1 MRRFTNFV
9 SGAFFGALVGSV
21 LALLIAPYSGNELRD
36 RAVGRFESLQ
46 EEMNN
51 AYRARRAQ
59 LEAELD
65 AFRQRD

>member
-21 LALLIAPYSGNELRD
+21 LALLITPYSGSELRD
-36 RAVGRFESLQ
+36 RAVDRVQSLQ
-46 EEMNN
+46 QEMND

-59 LEAELD
+59 LEAELESY
-65 AFRQRD
+65 RRGG